1 MPNRKI
7 SQTPFSGEETPMRLL
22 KRQPGLPFLL
32 ALGVLLILSASFLA
46 VQLWSGDTFRGAV
59 EALEAPMMPPSLPVG
74 KKGGAKASSGKK
86 IEQKPVV
93 AVEVVSA
100 PEVQELEAGEPVNAP
115 APAPTPA
122 VEAVKASDMV
132 EAPAMPLEV
141 KKPAPA
147 KVKEVTAPAKAS
159 VVKPTRPVSEV
170 KPVQAEPVGTS
181 VEQALS
187 APVKEKVSEAPRL
200 AKDLTTSNSSASTG
214 KVSSKKGRAARKAAK
229 EAAKEAYENEV
240 PPEWNW
246 FNTPLKLE
254 ISGGNVEIVS
264 AGAPKDVALVT
275 VVARL
280 PAGLFVDAV
289 EPVSG
294 QPASESNSEADLMP
308 VLASEK
314 PFVSA
319 LAKMAK
325 LRRGRM
331 AAIEA
336 DPELEKA
343 AAAHRSHSI
352 EELRLAVAS
361 LRSRLDA
368 GSRPVAPVVPAA
380 VAASEVSYDAGSYAP
395 APVPDASGVVVE
407 ASITAEVSEEPV
419 AAVIDAGSDDESEF
433 KFVPYYS
440 GSGSP
445 MSGRINT
452 LLQRGVGYRPR

>member
-1 MPNRKI
+1 
-7 SQTPFSGEETPMRLL
+7 MRLL

-115 APAPTPA
+115 APTPA

-159 VVKPTRPVSEV
+159 VVKPARPVSEV

-187 APVKEKVSEAPRL
+187 APVKEKVSEAPRV
-200 AKDLTTSNSSASTG
+200 AKNLTTSNSSASTG

-229 EAAKEAYENEV
+229 EAAKEADENEV

-246 FNTPLKLE
+246 FNIPLKLE

-264 AGAPKDVALVT
+264 TGAPKDVALVT

-294 QPASESNSEADLMP
+294 QSASESNYEADLMP
-308 VLASEK
+308 VPASEK

-343 AAAHRSHSI
+343 AAAHRSNSI
-352 EELRLAVAS
+352 EELRLAVVT
-361 LRSRLDA
+361 LRSRLDV
-368 GSRPVAPVVPAA
+368 GSRSVDPVVPAA
-380 VAASEVSYDAGSYAP
+380 VAASDISYDAGSYASAP
-395 APVPDASGVVVE
+395 APDASGVVVE
-407 ASITAEVSEEPV
+407 ASITTEVSKEPV
-419 AAVIDAGSDDESEF
+419 AAVIDAGSDDKSEF

-445 MSGRINT
+445 VSGRINT